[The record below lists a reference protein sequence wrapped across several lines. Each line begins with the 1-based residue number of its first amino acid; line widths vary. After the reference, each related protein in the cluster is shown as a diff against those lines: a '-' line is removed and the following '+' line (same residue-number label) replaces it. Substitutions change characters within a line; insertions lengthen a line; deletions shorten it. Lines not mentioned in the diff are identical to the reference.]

1 MLRLSFPVLALSAI
15 ALAPVSSS
23 ASSITFTDGTFN
35 SANYTESPEFTS
47 NATLDYDFCTNCGQG
62 GVPGLQVTLFS
73 TGTADDPGLGGIAF
87 INTTFSYNPAAGA
100 VLSISASVDKILT
113 DSIING
119 GAGNTFRPTI
129 EQNGNYYLA
138 AIAGPSIP
146 DGSDTTGWNTLAA
159 SGLQASDF
167 EEYDFTTGAFVDA
180 NPNFSSGAMLFG
192 LSQTFTNPG
201 TFNATAIYD
210 PLQITLTTVPEPS
223 TWAMLAIGFAG
234 LGVFARRATRKQASS
249 AA

>member
-1 MLRLSFPVLALSAI
+1 MLAVSAI

-23 ASSITFTDGTFN
+23 AGSITFTDSAFS

-47 NATLDYDFCTNCGQG
+47 NATLSYDFCASCGQA
-62 GVPGLQVTLFS
+62 GVPGLQVTLVS
-73 TGTADDPGLGGIAF
+73 TGSATNPGMGSIAC
-87 INTTFSYNPAAGA
+87 INTTFSYDPGA
-100 VLSISASVDKILT
+100 EAVVSTAASVDKILT
-113 DSIING
+113 DSIINP

-129 EQNGNYYLA
+129 EQGGNHYLA
-138 AIAGPSIP
+138 AIPGPSIP
-146 DGSDTTGWNTLAA
+146 PGSDTTGWNTLAM

-167 EEYDFTTGAFVDA
+167 QQYDFTTGSFVA
-180 NPNFSSGAMLFG
+180 GNPNFSGGPMLFG
-192 LSQTFTNPG
+192 LTQTFTNPG

-234 LGVFARRATRKQASS
+234 LSVFARRATRKEVS
-249 AA
+249 AAA